1 MANTSSLA
9 GQTVLVV
16 GGSKNIGLAICRRAA
31 QAGASVVIAGRNAA
45 SAAAAAADLPGATG
59 IRLDLDDESTI
70 VAAAESMSV
79 IDHVVITSAAH
90 HNVAVADVQK
100 AGILGAFQAKV
111 VGPLLVAKHFA
122 PKMPAGGS
130 FLLFSGI
137 AAWKPSA
144 PYSVMAITNGAV
156 QFTASSLAKELAP
169 IRVNAISPGI
179 IDSGAWDAMP
189 VEQRQSFFAQSS
201 DGALAGRVGTLTDI
215 VDAAMWLFT
224 AGFVTGETVHVE
236 GGARYV

>member
-1 MANTSSLA
+1 MASTSSLA
-9 GQTVLVV
+9 GQTVLVI
-16 GGSKNIGLAICRRAA
+16 GGTKNIGLAICRRAA

-70 VAAAESMSV
+70 VAAAESMS
-79 IDHVVITSAAH
+79 
-90 HNVAVADVQK
+90 ADVQK
-100 AGILGAFQAKV
+100 DGILGAFQAKV

-122 PKMPAGGS
+122 PRMPAGGS

-137 AAWKPSA
+137 AAWKPAA
-144 PYSVMAITNGAV
+144 PYSVMAIANGAV

-189 VEQRQSFFAQSS
+189 TKQRQSFFAQSS

-224 AGFVTGETVHVE
+224 AGFVSGETVHVE